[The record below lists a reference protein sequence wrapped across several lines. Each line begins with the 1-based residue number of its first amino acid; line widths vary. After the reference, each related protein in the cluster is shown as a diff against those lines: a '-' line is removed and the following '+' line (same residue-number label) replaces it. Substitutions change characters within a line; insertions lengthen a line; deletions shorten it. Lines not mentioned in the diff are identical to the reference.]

1 MVACKTLT
9 GILYVLSTGCRW
21 EDVPPE
27 YGSSPNLLAETHNM
41 GGRHLRAPLAR
52 PAGSAL
58 RSRKEWR
65 DKAFLDVSFG
75 PAKKGALAS
84 ARPEGVIILNHNK
97 ITLVTDANG
106 LPLGLELARGHPV
119 KGGLDYS
126 VRWKVEKTFAW
137 LGNFRRLIVRHE
149 RYLST
154 FRNFFLVA
162 LIRISMRYF

>member
-1 MVACKTLT
+1 MVARKTLT

-27 YGSSPNLLAETHNM
+27 YGSPPNLLAETHNM
-41 GGRHLRAPLAR
+41 GGGRHLRAPLAR

-84 ARPEGVIILNHNK
+84 ARPEGVIIG
-97 ITLVTDANG
+97 D
-106 LPLGLELARGHPV
+106 
-119 KGGLDYS
+119 LDYS

-149 RYLST
+149 R
-154 FRNFFLVA
+154 
-162 LIRISMRYF
+162 